1 MDALAEAS
9 RAVAE
14 SRCRG
19 LYCRVLA
26 MTPGSRPIG
35 SEPNRIEV
43 MQSVLKYATTL
54 AAIGVFLVLLA
65 GFWNMM
71 RGSNPNLSQ
80 KLMRWRVG
88 LQFLAIMIAM
98 ILVYWLRP

>member
-1 MDALAEAS
+1 LLRIAPAGGKQ
-9 RAVAE
+9 V
-14 SRCRG
+14 
-19 LYCRVLA
+19 
-26 MTPGSRPIG
+26 
-35 SEPNRIEV
+35 NRIEV
-43 MQSVLKYATTL
+43 MEMVLKYATTL
-54 AAIGVFLVLLA
+54 AAVGVFLVLLA
-65 GFWNMM
+65 GLWNMM

>member
-1 MDALAEAS
+1 MSWQAERGTVLPKAAKVALLLAIPPLEA
-9 RAVAE
+9 
-14 SRCRG
+14 
-19 LYCRVLA
+19 
-26 MTPGSRPIG
+26 
-35 SEPNRIEV
+35 NQIEV

-98 ILVYWLRP
+98 ILVYLMRP

>member
-1 MDALAEAS
+1 LPDAPDTGFIAGD
-9 RAVAE
+9 RAAGGT
-14 SRCRG
+14 RLR
-19 LYCRVLA
+19 A
-26 MTPGSRPIG
+26 
-35 SEPNRIEV
+35 NRIEI

-54 AAIGVFLVLLA
+54 AAVGVFLVLLA

-88 LQFLAIMIAM
+88 LQFVAIMIAM